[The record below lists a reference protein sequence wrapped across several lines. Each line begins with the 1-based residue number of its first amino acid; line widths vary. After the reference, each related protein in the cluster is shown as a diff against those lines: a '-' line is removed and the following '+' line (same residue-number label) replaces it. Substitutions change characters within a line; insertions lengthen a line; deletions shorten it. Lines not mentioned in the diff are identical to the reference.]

1 MSANPNPEP
10 GNVPAQ
16 QVKKLRE
23 LTGAGFSDCRQ
34 ALVHSTGD
42 MDKAVEYLR
51 KKGQAAAQKKAEREA
66 TDGLVSHYIHAGG
79 KIGVLLEINCETD
92 FVARTEE
99 FQKLCHDLAMHIAAL
114 DPRFIRREDVT
125 PEILEREREIAR
137 DQARQ
142 TGKPE
147 QVIEKITSGKMEKFY
162 EENCFYEQ
170 HFIKD
175 ESVTVKEMID
185 QAIAKMGEKISV
197 RRYVRMKVGDVSATY
212 AAGTVPR
219 ADGADVSASAEK
231 AGA

>member
-1 MSANPNPEP
+1 MSANPEP

-99 FQKLCHDLAMHIAAL
+99 FKKLSHDLAMHIAAL
-114 DPRFIRREDVT
+114 DPRFIRRDDVT
-125 PEILEREREIAR
+125 PEILDREREIAR

-147 QVIEKITSGKMEKFY
+147 QVIEKIVSGKMEKFY

-212 AAGTVPR
+212 AAGATPR
-219 ADGADVSASAEK
+219 PDGTSASAEK

>member
-23 LTGAGFSDCRQ
+23 MTGAGFSDCRL
-34 ALVHSTGD
+34 ALVHSSGD
-42 MDKAVEYLR
+42 MDKAVEFLR

-79 KIGVLLEINCETD
+79 KIGVLLEVNCETD

-137 DQARQ
+137 DQAKQ

-147 QVIEKITSGKMEKFY
+147 QVIEKIVSGKMEKFF

-212 AAGTVPR
+212 AAGAAPR
-219 ADGADVSASAEK
+219 AEAAASSAEK